1 MTFPGFPDNHSTQ
14 IRIPEQFFQQ
24 VMNEI
29 DDLDEL
35 KFTLYIFWRL
45 DRMEGPAHY
54 ITVNELM
61 KDSRLVQ
68 SIGVILPLPVK

>member
-29 DDLDEL
+29 DDIDEL
-35 KFTLYIFWRL
+35 KFTLYIFWCL
-45 DRMEGPAHY
+45 DRMEGLVHY
-54 ITVNELM
+54 TTVNDLI
-61 KDSRLVQ
+61 KAS
-68 SIGVILPLPVK
+68 